1 MTTNRDLDRLRAL
14 AAQGLSMSRAAKEMG
29 RSIAFARY
37 WAKHAGIVFVT
48 YRGGRRPRS
57 VVPAARPARAART

>member
-29 RSIAFARY
+29 RSIEIARY
-37 WAKHAGIVFVT
+37 WAKHAGIAFTT
-48 YRGGRRPRS
+48 YRGGRKPRP
-57 VVPAARPARAART
+57 VVPERTARAG